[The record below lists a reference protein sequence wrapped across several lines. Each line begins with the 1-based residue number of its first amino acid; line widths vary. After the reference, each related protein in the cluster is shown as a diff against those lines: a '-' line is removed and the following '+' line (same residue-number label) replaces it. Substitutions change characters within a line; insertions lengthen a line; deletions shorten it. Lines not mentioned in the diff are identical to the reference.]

1 MDEQRLRKIERIRAV
16 QEKMHQLAEAKLA
29 ALNREQTANAQDQ
42 ESLVGAF
49 NRDDPLH
56 GAFVEAMAR
65 RLATLTREAAQIQAA
80 REAQN
85 RALTEA
91 GLKLRRTEKMN
102 ERVRR
107 QVRAELG
114 KRTFADLLDTL
125 AKARDASLP

>member
-1 MDEQRLRKIERIRAV
+1 MKQRLKKIERIRAV

-29 ALNREQTANAQDQ
+29 ALDREQQENARDQ
-42 ESLVGAF
+42 ETLVGAF
-49 NRDDPLH
+49 NRDNPLH

-65 RLATLTREAAQIQAA
+65 RLGALTREATRIEAS

-85 RALTEA
+85 KALTEA

-102 ERVRR
+102 EHVRR

-114 KRTFADLLDTL
+114 KRSFNDLLDVL
-125 AKARDASLP
+125 AKADDASLP

>member
-1 MDEQRLRKIERIRAV
+1 MERRLKKIERIRAV
-16 QEKMHQLAEAKLA
+16 QEKMHRLAEAKLA
-29 ALNREQTANAQDQ
+29 ALDRERQENASNQ
-42 ESLVGAF
+42 ETLVSAF

-65 RLATLTREAAQIQAA
+65 RLAILAREAATLQAA

-102 ERVRR
+102 DRVRR

-114 KRTFADLLDTL
+114 KRTFSDLLDVL
-125 AKARDASLP
+125 AKTDDASLP